1 MALTP
6 QGGRVFTIT
15 SADTGNT
22 IVVGDGSPSEAFAG
36 GVTVQLDST
45 SFSGTVDIQVSSV
58 EQPVT
63 ARGGKTMATT
73 PTFRQALYYKWYL
86 NGIVADGSLV
96 STQITDSSLV
106 VVPAPGMRVGLKVTC
121 TSGSL
126 AAYVT
131 PWNGVA
137 K

>member
-6 QGGRVFTIT
+6 QGGRVFSIT
-15 SADTGNT
+15 SADNGNT
-22 IVVGDGSPSEAFAG
+22 VVIGDGSPSAAFAG
-36 GVTVQLDST
+36 GFTIQLDST
-45 SFSGTVDIQVSSV
+45 SFSGTVDVQVSSV

-63 ARGGKTMATT
+63 ARGGKTMAAT
-73 PTFRQALYYKWYL
+73 PTFRQALYYKWFL
-86 NGIVADGSLV
+86 NGSAADGSLV
-96 STQITDSSLV
+96 TTQITDSSLV
-106 VVPAPGMRVGLKVTC
+106 VVPAPGMRVGLKISG

>member
-1 MALTP
+1 MALTS
-6 QGGRVFTIT
+6 QGGRVFTIGT
-15 SADTGNT
+15 ADHNNT
-22 IVVGDGSPSEAFAG
+22 IVVGDGSPSEGFAG
-36 GVTVQLDST
+36 GFTIQLDST
-45 SFSGTVDIQVSSV
+45 GFTGTVDVQVSSV

-86 NGIVADGSLV
+86 NGVVADGSLV